1 MKNSFLYRFAV
12 LVMFIS
18 LIASCSSNKQDKNQS
33 GEQIDEQQSQGQ
45 WQELFD
51 GKTLNG
57 WSLKEAEAKF
67 YVQDGMIVGD
77 AEYKTPNCYLV
88 TDQSFDNFILEL
100 DFKVDDPLNSG
111 VQIRSKEWDKDT
123 TIMYTNGRTLEQSE
137 HNFSAGTVV
146 GYQIEIDPS
155 ERAWSAGL
163 YEVGGRGWLQSLKDK
178 PEAGAAYK
186 NNDWNHIKIKAVG
199 DHIETWINGVP
210 AADAHDQAWTT
221 GFIGFQMH
229 GVSSEEQA
237 GKKMYFKNIRIMEL

>member
-12 LVMFIS
+12 LIMFIS

-33 GEQIDEQQSQGQ
+33 GEQMDEQQSQDQ

-57 WSLKEAEAKF
+57 WSLKEAEANF
-67 YVQDGMIVGD
+67 YVKDGMIVGD

-111 VQIRSKEWDKDT
+111 VQIRSKEWKKDT
-123 TIMYTNGRTLEQSE
+123 TIMYRNGSTLEQSE
-137 HNFSAGTVV
+137 HVFTAGTVV

-163 YEVGGRGWLQSLKDK
+163 YEVGGRGWLQSLKDN

-186 NNDWNHIKIKAVG
+186 NNDWNHFKIKAVG

-210 AADAHDQAWTT
+210 AAHAHDQAWTT

-237 GKKMYFKNIRIMEL
+237 GKKMYFKNIRIKEL